1 MISCTGFMTASRPT
15 AFVDAGG
22 GQRTFGVFAEDYLRP
37 ECWVFTLGGR
47 LDNWV
52 NSRGF
57 SNRVSVSASPT
68 LATVPNRSEIGG
80 EAGIGLQT
88 RSAAISFGTQL
99 MIRYLCKHFIER
111 DRLGASN
118 LRFAVC

>member
-68 LATVPNRSEIGG
+68 LATFPNRSEIGG

-88 RSAAISFGTQL
+88 FVERLTICGNFFWNTIDDPIS
-99 MIRYLCKHFIER
+99 M
-111 DRLGASN
+111 
-118 LRFAVC
+118 